1 MPRNLGPLVSLL
13 VLAVAGCEQSQGHP
27 SAGIPNATQGGG
39 GGGAVAGAGA
49 GSMVVAGSAGTGGG
63 QGDPLAEPEPDPNR
77 VPFECKASAPA
88 AGPRRIARLNAA
100 QYTASLAAVFEAVGA
115 GMPKGI
121 APPFD
126 YVNPADRFSTYARS
140 YGMNDAELQS
150 AWETASYAADA
161 MAAELVVQLK
171 CLADATSQPACIA
184 ELVRKAAQA
193 AFRRSVSEAEAGAL
207 AARAL
212 EHVAAIGVQE
222 ALATVLQSL
231 LLAPEFLF
239 RSELGDGS
247 AAPNDPV
254 PLTPSEQAA
263 AVAYAIQNRPPD
275 AVLVDAASRGPEA
288 LAAEVTKQLTELS
301 KVPTVGLMLREY
313 FRYPGAVNVFKDPN
327 VLPDA
332 HRVDLVKDT
341 DTLVAKVL
349 EARGHERL
357 FESLMTWPDV
367 WVSQDTFSWYG
378 VAEETKTHEKQ
389 LRKPPLGTRLGIL
402 SQPSFLV
409 YYSDMSE
416 TKPVQRGR
424 FLLESM
430 LCATVPELPI
440 DVVPKLPD
448 LGENATQR
456 ARLAVHTEPGSCRG
470 CHALMDPLGLAFEQF
485 DEYGRFR
492 ADQGGAPLDATGMLS
507 GSIDRDGPFIGALDL
522 IQKLSE
528 SEGALQCFVRHSFRY
543 WMGRSERDADGCALV
558 QARDAYRSSNGDY
571 AALVAALFSSRSFRE
586 RAPTEVLP

>member
-1 MPRNLGPLVSLL
+1 MRRYIGPLVTLL
-13 VLAVAGCEQSQGHP
+13 GVAVAGCEQVQGHP
-27 SAGIPNATQGGG
+27 GLGTPGATQGGG
-39 GGGAVAGAGA
+39 GGGAVAGAGVT
-49 GSMVVAGSAGTGGG
+49 VVAGNGGTGGG
-63 QGDPLAEPEPDPNR
+63 QMDPLAQAEPDPNQ
-77 VPFECKASAPA
+77 VPFECNSSAPA

-100 QYTASLAAVFEAVGA
+100 QYTASLAAVFEAVGV
-115 GMPKGI
+115 GMPNGI

-161 MAAELVVQLK
+161 MASELVAQLD

-184 ELVRKAAQA
+184 GLVRKAAQA
-193 AFRRSVSEAEAGAL
+193 AFRRSVSETEAGAL
-207 AARAL
+207 AGRAL
-212 EHVAAIGVQE
+212 ERVAEIGVQE
-222 ALATVLQSL
+222 ALATVLHSL

-247 AAPNDPV
+247 AGPNDPV

-263 AVAYAIQNRPPD
+263 AVAYAIQDRPPD
-275 AVLVDAASRGPEA
+275 AALVGAASRGPEA
-288 LAAEVTKQLTELS
+288 LAAEVTKQLSELA
-301 KVPTVGLMLREY
+301 KVPTVGLMLRQY
-313 FRYPGAVNVFKDPN
+313 FRYPGAVNVFKDPK

-367 WVSQDTFSWYG
+367 WVSQDTVSWYG
-378 VAEETKTHEKQ
+378 ITEETKTHEKQ
-389 LRKPPLGTRLGIL
+389 LRNPPPGTRLGIL

-424 FLLESM
+424 FILESV

-440 DVVPKLPD
+440 GMVPKLPD

-456 ARLAVHTEPGSCRG
+456 ARLAAHTVPATCRG

-492 ADQGGAPLDATGMLS
+492 TEQAGAPIDASGMLS
-507 GSIDRDGPFIGALDL
+507 GSIDRDGPFVGALDL

-543 WMGRSERDADGCALV
+543 WMGRSERAADGCALV

-571 AALVAALFSSRSFRE
+571 AALVAALFASRSFRE
-586 RAPTEVLP
+586 RAQTEVLP